1 MKAKLIEISKLVEVP
16 ELKNFYSE
24 QSNLG
29 LKHSIEE
36 SGLKTP
42 IVIDRNYKIIDG
54 YLRTQFMKELGH
66 VEIPAIVVADDATLD
81 ERITRNI
88 SRVKTP
94 QDHINEMRRIFKK
107 YPKRQ
112 GKRKNGEEPYV
123 RDEKISA
130 ALGGKWK
137 GDTMINKLEKILFND
152 LEGDVLSKGIVEHG
166 WKIDTCHE
174 FLTKWKEIDE
184 TNKYGY
190 TEKLVSGEFKINEVN
205 KFISD
210 REFLENEYQDTF
222 VIPEKAESF
231 KINSLDFGKI
241 ERFFKTIALIFTSI
255 PYYFLRK
262 YDNGDPEQNGLEETK
277 YEYCDRIS
285 RIFKSLEPTL
295 RDDANVI
302 INIGETYDNGIGLG
316 IPDLLKMYIEK
327 NANLVYKDR
336 LVWSKSNPKPQNEKV
351 KRPINNVEYLLWFVV
366 DKDKAKYKQISYT
379 DGTKSIKI
387 NKGVR
392 DIDADGNIWN
402 KQLSLGKPYK
412 KIYTHINEQEIQNII
427 NLKVSKNHDVYNISP
442 EAHPAIMNSLLPV
455 IPILMCTNE
464 KDIVLDPFAG
474 TNVVGRISILMNRV
488 AVACELSDKYHR
500 IGCKMVESAIDQ
512 FDRHS
517 LDQIIN
523 IAYDKSVELEEF
535 SKAA

>member
-1 MKAKLIEISKLVEVP
+1 MNAKLIEISKLVEVS

-42 IVIDRNYKIIDG
+42 IVIDRNNVIIDG

-66 VEIPAIVVADDATLD
+66 VEIPAIVVADDANLD

-94 QDHINEMRRIFKK
+94 QDHINEMRRIFTK

-112 GKRKNGEEPYV
+112 GKRKNGEVPYV
-123 RDEKISA
+123 RDENISS

-137 GDTMINKLEKILFND
+137 GDAMVNKLEKILFND
-152 LEGDVLSKGIVEHG
+152 LEGDILSKGIVEHG

-184 TNKYGY
+184 TNNYGY
-190 TEKLVSGEFKINEVN
+190 TEKLVSGELKISDVN

-210 REFLENEYQDTF
+210 RDFLENKYQDTF

-231 KINSLDFGKI
+231 KINSLEFWKI
-241 ERFFKTIALIFTSI
+241 ERFTKMIALILTSI

-262 YDNGDPEQNGLEETK
+262 YDNGDPDQNGLEETK
-277 YEYCDRIS
+277 YDYCDRITK
-285 RIFKSLEPTL
+285 IFKSLEPTL

-302 INIGETYDNGIGLG
+302 INIGESYDGGVGLG
-316 IPDLLKMYIEK
+316 IPDLLRDYIEK
-327 NANLVYKDR
+327 NTNLVYKDR
-336 LVWSKSNPKPQNEKV
+336 LVWSKLNPKPQNENV

-366 DKDKAKYKQISYT
+366 NKDKAKYKILTYT
-379 DGTKSIKI
+379 DGTKNIEISV
-387 NKGVR
+387 GAR
-392 DIDADGNIWN
+392 DIDAAGKVWDKN
-402 KQLSLGKPYK
+402 KSLSKPYK
-412 KIYTHINEQEIQNII
+412 KIYTHIKEQDVQNII
-427 NLKVSKNHDVYNISP
+427 NLKVSKNHDVYKISR
-442 EAHPAIMNSLLPV
+442 EAHPAIMSSLLPV
-455 IPILMCTNE
+455 IPILMCTDEN
-464 KDIVLDPFAG
+464 DLVLDPFAG
-474 TNVVGRISILMNRV
+474 TNVVGRMSCLLNRK
-488 AVACELSDKYHR
+488 AIACELSEKYHR
-500 IGCKMVESAIDQ
+500 IGCKMVESAVDE

-517 LDQIIN
+517 LDQITK
-523 IAYDKSVELEEF
+523 IAYEDIIETEILL
-535 SKAA
+535 KAA

>member
-1 MKAKLIEISKLVEVP
+1 MSTSFIEISKLVEVP

-24 QSNLG
+24 QSNLE

-36 SGLKTP
+36 HGLKTP
-42 IVIDRNYKIIDG
+42 IVIDRNNVIIDG

-94 QDHINEMRRIFKK
+94 QDHINEMRRIFTK

-137 GDTMINKLEKILFND
+137 GDAMINKLEKILFND

-184 TNKYGY
+184 TNNYGY
-190 TEKLVSGEFKINEVN
+190 TEKLVSGELKISEVN

-222 VIPEKAESF
+222 VIPEKVESF
-231 KINSLDFGKI
+231 KINCLDFGKM

-262 YDNGDPEQNGLEETK
+262 YDNGDPEQNGLEESK

-285 RIFKSLEPTL
+285 KIFKSLEPTL

-302 INIGETYDNGIGLG
+302 INIGETYDNGLGLG
-316 IPDLLKMYIEK
+316 IPDLLKDYIEK
-327 NANLVYKDR
+327 NTNLIYKDR
-336 LVWSKSNPKPQNEKV
+336 LVWSKSNPKPQNEQI
-351 KRPINNVEYLLWFVV
+351 KRPINNVEYLLWFIV
-366 DKDKAKYKQISYT
+366 DQKKAKYKQLSYT
-379 DGTKSIKI
+379 DGTKYIEICHGVKDI
-387 NKGVR
+387 NAEGKVW
-392 DIDADGNIWN
+392 D
-402 KQLSLGKPYK
+402 KKKTLSKPYK
-412 KIYTHINEQEIQNII
+412 KIYTHIKEQDIQNII
-427 NLKVSKNHDVYNISP
+427 NLKASRNNDVYNISS
-442 EAHPAIMNSLLPV
+442 EAHPAIMNELLPV
-455 IPILMCTNE
+455 VPILMLTDEN
-464 KDIVLDPFAG
+464 DFVFDPFAG
-474 TNVVGRISILMNRV
+474 TNVVGRMSCLLNRK

-500 IGCKMVESAIDQ
+500 IGCKMVENAVDE

-517 LDQIIN
+517 LVQITN
-523 IAYDKSVELEEF
+523 IAYDNSVESEKF